1 MLKSGGKLL
10 FQGGLESPKFTAE
23 EGGDKIRK
31 YHATKW
37 KTTKV
42 SGMQFDTAN
51 TAGFRSILKYPQGN
65 NHKSFLDISLFVGVF
80 SFYNRGENGV
90 DVPCDT
96 KITISL
102 YMLLEYQDNRP
113 ELNDPELWME
123 NRKDFT
129 VYVRPCNGFSSEK
142 MNTPYIEKPYV
153 AMHDSPFKLTN
164 RRNEVWILN
173 TALE

>member
-23 EGGDKIRK
+23 EGGVSEFHMTFNKFVFANFCRNVYYASWIIIFKHKFHISILLYWYNELYACFSKDKIRK

-65 NHKSFLDISLFVGVF
+65 NHSSVV
-80 SFYNRGENGV
+80 
-90 DVPCDT
+90 
-96 KITISL
+96 
-102 YMLLEYQDNRP
+102 
-113 ELNDPELWME
+113 LWMPQARHILLLSW
-123 NRKDFT
+123 NQR
-129 VYVRPCNGFSSEK
+129 
-142 MNTPYIEKPYV
+142 
-153 AMHDSPFKLTN
+153 HDERERLSKESLKRESKGTD
-164 RRNEVWILN
+164 E
-173 TALE
+173 